1 MPREFKLVEVKLKNI
16 LSHRETSVRFPE
28 GVVAIIGPNGAGKST
43 IVDSIVYALFD
54 TGRWNLRGDSKRDL
68 VRRGATE
75 GIIEVVFEVGG
86 KRYRVVRKISSLN
99 RPEEARLTM
108 IDGSSEKLV
117 AVGPDNVVKSITA
130 LLGLPSPDSVRYSII
145 ARQGELTRLLDM
157 QPSQRKEFVL
167 RLLGLRSLDVA
178 QQVIREVLDDE
189 LKIRDAVGRH
199 SRIIEEI
206 SEVEEE
212 LKRRK
217 SEVAKIREE
226 LKEVELEVEKLVKEV
241 SKWDELVKKVRE
253 YVDAKR
259 AVELYRRCKEL
270 DEEMSVLRK
279 YLQFEQTLKVVDVS
293 GVKRL
298 NQIKA
303 SIESELRKSRQQLL
317 ELKEEIA
324 TKFAD
329 VQDKLRKLGASVDIS
344 VDSGNT
350 TRELEEAL
358 TEIVKTVEYL
368 EKQLAKSETEIQIL
382 KNSATIISDSG
393 ICPVC
398 RRPLDDALKESLR
411 RDIIY
416 RMEELVKRAELSRKL
431 IEFVKSEI
439 QDIRRLLSKAI
450 RIEGETDELRR
461 RLEEISRDYY
471 PIAEKTS
478 ELCTQI
484 ERSPL
489 RTALGEVGGCLEL
502 IEKAVEFVNKA
513 RGKYEANSSMWT
525 KLCRNMPHLEISEA
539 EKNIEVLAGLL
550 RSEGLDPENVNLDE
564 VEKRA
569 ADLRRMLT
577 EFEAKRSRLEAR
589 LAEAERRIEELE
601 RKRRDLDAE
610 KQRLEKYI
618 KVLKVLDYIT
628 KNVLGKDGILAKKM
642 SEAARRAIEA
652 NANTIL
658 RSLGLDLRIR
668 IDDEFN
674 IKVLSS
680 LGEIPVD
687 SISGGELTAVALSI
701 RLALAY
707 SLLGRIPGFMIL
719 DEPTAHLD
727 IDRRRGL
734 FEVIK
739 KVSKTV
745 PQIIVVTHDQEVQD
759 VADKVMFVI
768 KEGTTSKVL
777 ES

>member
-1 MPREFKLVEVKLKNI
+1 MTREFKLVEVKLKNI

-68 VRRGATE
+68 VRRGAAE
-75 GIIEVVFEVGG
+75 GIIEVVFEAGG

-108 IDGSSEKLV
+108 IDGSNEKLI

-130 LLGLPSPDSVRYSII
+130 LMGLPSPDSVRYSII

-178 QQVIREVLDDE
+178 QQIIREVLDDE
-189 LKIRDAVGRH
+189 LKIRDAIGRH

-212 LKRRK
+212 LKRRR

-226 LKEVELEVEKLVKEV
+226 LKEVELEEEKLVEEV
-241 SKWDELVKKVRE
+241 SRWDELVKKVRE

-259 AVELYRRCKEL
+259 AVEIYRRCKEL
-270 DEEMSVLRK
+270 EEEMSALRR
-279 YLQFEQTLKVVDVS
+279 YLQFEQTLKVIDVS

-303 SIESELRKSRQQLL
+303 SVESELRKSRQQFL
-317 ELKEEIA
+317 ELKDKIVA
-324 TKFAD
+324 KFAD
-329 VQDKLRKLGASVDIS
+329 VQDKLRKLGASMNTS
-344 VDSGNT
+344 VDLSNT

-358 TEIVKTVEYL
+358 TEIVKAVEYL
-368 EKQLAKSETEIQIL
+368 EKQLAKSEAEIQIL
-382 KNSATIISDSG
+382 KNSAAIISDSG
-393 ICPVC
+393 TCPIC
-398 RRPLDDALKESLR
+398 RRPLDDVLKESLR
-411 RDIIY
+411 NDIAY
-416 RMEELVKRAELSRKL
+416 RVEELTKRTELSRKL
-431 IEFVKSEI
+431 IESVKSEI
-439 QDIRRLLSKAI
+439 QDIRRMLSKAI
-450 RIEGETDELRR
+450 RIEGEMDELRK

-471 PIAEKTS
+471 PIAEKSS
-478 ELCTQI
+478 EMCAQI

-489 RTALGEVGGCLEL
+489 RSALGEVGGCLEL

-513 RGKYEANSSMWT
+513 RGKYEASSSMWT
-525 KLCRNMPHLEISEA
+525 KLCRDIPYLEISEA

-589 LAEAERRIEELE
+589 LAEAEKRIEELE
-601 RKRRDLDAE
+601 NKRRDLNAE
-610 KQRLEKYI
+610 KQRLEKSI
-618 KVLKVLDYIT
+618 KVLKVLDYVT
-628 KNVLGKDGILAKKM
+628 KNVLGKDGVLAKKL
-642 SEAARRAIEA
+642 SEAARRAIDV

-727 IDRRRGL
+727 SDRRRGL